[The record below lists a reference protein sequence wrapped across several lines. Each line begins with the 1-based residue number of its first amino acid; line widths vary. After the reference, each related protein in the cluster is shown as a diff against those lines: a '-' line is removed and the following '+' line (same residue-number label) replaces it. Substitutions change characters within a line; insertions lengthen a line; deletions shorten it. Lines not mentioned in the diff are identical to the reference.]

1 MNLNQQL
8 PILTHG
14 NYPNIHFKIWRLPE
28 PNLFYAIG
36 LDPAGENELG
46 HSSVMQV
53 WCDMPRVLCL
63 EARGHASEEEWAH
76 HMYYI
81 GRWYNWAYLN
91 AEVYRYGRQIRGY
104 LLYGNA
110 SYGIPTD
117 KSYPNLYIM
126 PAIADLRAGRHYP
139 SGKRFFFESTSV
151 TRKYLFDT
159 IKEAIAWLADSDEK
173 NPIPDTDFIT
183 DELDNLI
190 INFRNSRDEA
200 APGATDDR
208 IIAMGLAWLIFKQE
222 PFDYNSP
229 KEVEQQSVGINEQG
243 QFFINAEKAY
253 EESQWQVNQDKVI
266 YG

>member
-1 MNLNQQL
+1 MNQL
-8 PILTHG
+8 PILTHQ
-14 NYPNIHFKIWRLPE
+14 NHPNIRFRIWREPE
-28 PNLFYAIG
+28 PTLHYAIG

-46 HSSVMQV
+46 HPGVMQV
-53 WCDMPRVLCL
+53 WCDRPRMLCL
-63 EARGHASEEEWAH
+63 EVRGNVSEEEWAH
-76 HMYYI
+76 QMYYV

-91 AEVYRYGRQIRGY
+91 AEVYALGRLIRGY

-117 KSYPNLYIM
+117 RSYPNLYVM
-126 PAIADLRAGRHYP
+126 PTIGDMRAGRHFP
-139 SGKRFFFESTSV
+139 SGKRFFYESTSA
-151 TRKYLFDT
+151 TRKFLFDV
-159 IKEAIAWLADSDEK
+159 IKEAVAELADGDEK

-222 PFDYNSP
+222 PFNYSILNQDRQP
-229 KEVEQQSVGINEQG
+229 KEGIDGQG
-243 QFFINAEKAY
+243 KFFINVERTY
-253 EESQWQVNQDKVI
+253 EDSRWDVNKDKVI